1 MKTTI
6 PISSRMNLAI
16 LVAGLSL
23 GGLATLTCTAGQAK
37 KWEEVPEAVRAT
49 ILANGGSVGSVDKE
63 SGKINGKI
71 VYEAEGKDKHGKT
84 VDLVVTEGG
93 KLVETKDDGAAD
105 KAKEDAARKKK
116 LLAGLKFSHPR
127 DITNL
132 CLPLASLKQDILEG
146 KEGGK
151 TIRIER
157 TAKPDLHKTFKI
169 GKQTVEALAV
179 EDREWENGELAE
191 VAMDYFAQADDG
203 TVLYLG
209 EDVDE
214 YKNGKISGH
223 TGAWMFGKD
232 TQIPGVLMPGHPKV
246 GDVFKSEDV
255 SKDIR
260 EVDEVM
266 ALAETVTVPAGTYP
280 KCLKL
285 KETLADGEI
294 EYKYFAPGVG
304 CVREMPAEGDVLLK
318 SHETR

>member
-1 MKTTI
+1 M
-6 PISSRMNLAI
+6 R
-16 LVAGLSL
+16 G
-23 GGLATLTCTAGQAK
+23 
-37 KWEEVPEAVRAT
+37 WDE
-49 ILANGGSVGSVDKE
+49 
-63 SGKINGKI
+63 
-71 VYEAEGKDKHGKT
+71 
-84 VDLVVTEGG
+84 
-93 KLVETKDDGAAD
+93 
-105 KAKEDAARKKK
+105 
-116 LLAGLKFSHPR
+116 F
-127 DITNL
+127 
-132 CLPLASLKQDILEG
+132 
-146 KEGGK
+146 
-151 TIRIER
+151 
-157 TAKPDLHKTFKI
+157 
-169 GKQTVEALAV
+169 
-179 EDREWENGELAE
+179 ENGELSE

-214 YKNGKISGH
+214 YKDGKISGH

-246 GDVFKSEDV
+246 GEVFKSEDV
-255 SKDIR
+255 SKDIH

-266 ALAETVTVPAGTYP
+266 ALAESVTVPAGTYL

>member
-1 MKTTI
+1 M
-6 PISSRMNLAI
+6 LD
-16 LVAGLSL
+16 
-23 GGLATLTCTAGQAK
+23 GLAAFTCLAGQAQ

-49 ILANGGSVGSVDKE
+49 ILANGGAAGSVDKE
-63 SGKINGKI
+63 GFKIKGLV
-71 VYEAEGKDKHGKT
+71 VYEAEGKDKNGKT
-84 VDLVVTEGG
+84 VDLVVTADG

-105 KAKEDAARKKK
+105 KAKEDAARSKK

-127 DITNL
+127 DITNPY
-132 CLPLASLKQDILEG
+132 LPLASLKQDILEG

-157 TAKPDLHKTFKI
+157 TARPDLHKTFKI

-179 EDREWENGELAE
+179 EDREFENGQLSE

-214 YKNGKISGH
+214 YKNGKVIGH
-223 TGAWMFGKD
+223 SGAWMFGKD
-232 TQIPGVLMPGHPKV
+232 TKTPGVLMPGHPKL
-246 GDVFKSEDV
+246 GEFFKSEDV
-255 SKDIR
+255 SKDIH
-260 EVDEVM
+260 EEDEVVAM
-266 ALAETVTVPAGTYP
+266 GETVTVPAGTYE
-280 KCLKL
+280 KCLKI
-285 KETLADGEI
+285 KEKLADGEI

-318 SHETR
+318 SHTTR